1 MRVLRS
7 SLMVLVSTG
16 VLASGASGSAAA
28 QVAISGAGAMRCTVV
43 IGRLSSQNSADRM
56 VVLSWVQGYL
66 AGVVST
72 RSALA
77 PTTRVAAQV
86 PEYDA
91 LGPRVLTLCKADP
104 TSDLH
109 HVAGQFFVVA
119 SADR

>member
-77 PTTRVAAQV
+77 PATRAATEI

-109 HVAGQFFVVA
+109 HVARQFFVVA
-119 SADR
+119 SAGR

>member
-1 MRVLRS
+1 
-7 SLMVLVSTG
+7 MVLVSTG
-16 VLASGASGSAAA
+16 VLASGSAAA
-28 QVAISGAGAMRCTVV
+28 QVAMSGAGAMRCTTV

-77 PTTRVAAQV
+77 PAAPLAAAV

-109 HVAGQFFVVA
+109 HVAGQFFAVA
-119 SADR
+119 SAGR

>member
-28 QVAISGAGAMRCTVV
+28 QGAASGAGAMRCTVV
-43 IGRLSSQNSADRM
+43 IGRLSSPSPADRM

-66 AGVVST
+66 SGVVSAQ
-72 RSALA
+72 SAFA
-77 PTTRVAAQV
+77 PTRTAAEV
-86 PEYDA
+86 PEYDV

-109 HVAGQFFVVA
+109 HVAGRFFA
-119 SADR
+119 ALPANR